1 LTFRAARS
9 VAIASAAKWTLM
21 TALSWIRRTGKKA
34 GLGAAEEGSSREFE
48 EDEEAA
54 VAEQM

>member
-1 LTFRAARS
+1 LTFRVARS

-34 GLGAAEEGSSREFE
+34 GPGAAEEESSREDE
-48 EDEEAA
+48 GNEEAA
-54 VAEQM
+54 VAERI

>member
-1 LTFRAARS
+1 
-9 VAIASAAKWTLM
+9 M
-21 TALSWIRRTGKKA
+21 TALSWILRTGKKA
-34 GLGAAEEGSSREFE
+34 GPGAAEEESSREIE